1 MTKSKYLH
9 AIGIFG
15 LLVVGGPVIADDGDV
30 QHARILLEEAR
41 TFGVPDVEG
50 LAAGRLEIERRS
62 RREERQEELSESE
75 KRWNAVQEIQSLN

>member
-1 MTKSKYLH
+1 MIKRNRIAT
-9 AIGIFG
+9 IGILG
-15 LLVVGGPVIADDGDV
+15 CLVVAGRVVADDGDV